1 MEKGTASQLWGALD
15 GTAGAQLCQT
25 SESKAERR
33 SHSVLILPLPGALK
47 KCEISKDTWE
57 AKRWRTFLG
66 AEGQISIPQQAPGP
80 CGLAAAPLGGMTGNG
95 MVGTGVEL
103 NPTLLPECCITGEE
117 MGLGHREEGASIPS
131 TSPRGWQVG
140 ALHITGMMQTSPCRR
155 AVLYLPIQMC
165 AHLKPSQLS
174 PDVHPF
180 PLVTMLAVGT
190 ISSVHFWVPA
200 TLLALWLAHSH
211 FLLYPAAGDGCLHT
225 SGGLFAKEPLNPTES
240 LRSPG
245 APLAGRG
252 GGGRRSRKILQRGPS
267 TSLCRWLM

>member
-1 MEKGTASQLWGALD
+1 MRCKKGSVGQGTARQLWGALD
-15 GTAGAQLCQT
+15 GTAGAHLCQT

-33 SHSVLILPLPGALK
+33 SHSVLILPLSGAFK
-47 KCEISKDTWE
+47 KCEISKGTWE

-66 AEGQISIPQQAPGP
+66 AEGQSSISQQAPGP
-80 CGLAAAPLGGMTGNG
+80 CGLAAALLGGMAGNG

-103 NPTLLPECCITGEE
+103 NPTLLPVCHIPGKE

-140 ALHITGMMQTSPCRR
+140 ALHITGVMQTPPGRR
-155 AVLYLPIQMC
+155 AVLYLPIQMN
-165 AHLKPSQLS
+165 AHLEPSQLT
-174 PDVHPF
+174 PDVHPL
-180 PLVTMLAVGT
+180 PLVTMPAVGT

-200 TLLALWLAHSH
+200 TLLASWLAHSH
-211 FLLYPAAGDGCLHT
+211 FPLYPAAGDGCLHT
-225 SGGLFAKEPLNPTES
+225 SGGLFAMEPLNPAES

-252 GGGRRSRKILQRGPS
+252 GGG
-267 TSLCRWLM
+267 